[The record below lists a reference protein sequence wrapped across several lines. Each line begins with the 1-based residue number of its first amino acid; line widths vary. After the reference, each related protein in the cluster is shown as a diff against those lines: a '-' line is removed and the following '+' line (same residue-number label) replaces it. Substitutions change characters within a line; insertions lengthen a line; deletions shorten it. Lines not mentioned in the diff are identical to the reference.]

1 MRIGIRG
8 VSKATI
14 ELKEKLSPAHQII
27 DVKNNQNEE
36 LDVLFVMDYTW
47 NDTVEYYANQ
57 SIPVVVNAV
66 EQSLEQ
72 QILSNQIDQQKTLFG
87 MNLLPTFVHR
97 SLAEMTRLEESD
109 SGAMESIM
117 EDLGWQVKWVESRV
131 GMVTPRVIFMIIN
144 EAFFTVQEGTASR
157 EDIDTG
163 MKLGTAYPK
172 GPFEWMNEVGIENV
186 YLALEAIYNDT
197 KDGRYKICPLLK
209 KEYLQSL
216 N

>member
-8 VSKATI
+8 ASKATI

-47 NDTVEYYANQ
+47 NDTVEFYANQ

-72 QILSNQIDQQKTLFG
+72 QILSNQIAQKKTLFG
-87 MNLLPTFVHR
+87 MNLLPTFVDR

>member
-8 VSKATI
+8 ASKATI

-87 MNLLPTFVHR
+87 MNLLPTFVDR

-209 KEYLQSL
+209 KEYLKSL

>member
-1 MRIGIRG
+1 
-8 VSKATI
+8 
-14 ELKEKLSPAHQII
+14 
-27 DVKNNQNEE
+27 
-36 LDVLFVMDYTW
+36 
-47 NDTVEYYANQ
+47 
-57 SIPVVVNAV
+57 
-66 EQSLEQ
+66 
-72 QILSNQIDQQKTLFG
+72 
-87 MNLLPTFVHR
+87 
-97 SLAEMTRLEESD
+97 
-109 SGAMESIM
+109 
-117 EDLGWQVKWVESRV
+117 
-131 GMVTPRVIFMIIN
+131 MIIN

>member
-1 MRIGIRG
+1 MRIGITG
-8 VSKATI
+8 TSKATT
-14 ELKEKLSPAHQII
+14 ELKEKLSSAHQII
-27 DVKNNQNEE
+27 HVKNNQKEE
-36 LDVLFVMDYTW
+36 LDVLFVMDYNWDETV
-47 NDTVEYYANQ
+47 NFYINQDT
-57 SIPVVVNAV
+57 PVIVNAV

-72 QILSNQIDQQKTLFG
+72 QVHANNIEQTKNLFG
-87 MNLLPTFVHR
+87 MNLLPTFVDR
-97 SLAEMTRLEESD
+97 SLAEMTKHKSEGVSE
-109 SGAMESIM
+109 MESIM
-117 EDLGWQVKWVESRV
+117 NDLGWQVKWVESRV

-186 YLALEAIYNDT
+186 YQSLEAIYNDT

>member
-1 MRIGIRG
+1 MRIGITG
-8 VSKATI
+8 TSKATT
-14 ELKEKLSPAHQII
+14 ELKEKLSSAHQII
-27 DVKNNQNEE
+27 HVKNNQKEE

-47 NDTVEYYANQ
+47 DETVKFYINQ
-57 SIPVVVNAV
+57 NTPVIVNAV
-66 EQSLEQ
+66 EQTLEQ
-72 QILSNQIDQQKTLFG
+72 QVLASNIKQEKKLFG
-87 MNLLPTFVHR
+87 MNLLPTFVDR
-97 SLAEMTRLEESD
+97 SLAEMTQLKNDGVSE
-109 SGAMESIM
+109 METIM
-117 EDLGWQVKWVESRV
+117 NDLGWQVKWVESRV
-131 GMVTPRVIFMIIN
+131 GMVTPRVVFMIIN

-186 YLALEAIYNDT
+186 YQSLEAIYNDT

>member
-1 MRIGIRG
+1 MRIGITG
-8 VSKATI
+8 TSKATT
-14 ELKEKLSPAHQII
+14 ELKEKLSSAHQII
-27 DVKNNQNEE
+27 HVKNNQKEE

-47 NDTVEYYANQ
+47 DETVKFYINQ
-57 SIPVVVNAV
+57 NTPVIVNAV
-66 EQSLEQ
+66 EQTLEQ
-72 QILSNQIDQQKTLFG
+72 QVLASNIKQEKNLFG
-87 MNLLPTFVHR
+87 MNLLPTFVDR
-97 SLAEMTRLEESD
+97 SLAEMTQLKNDGVSE
-109 SGAMESIM
+109 METIM
-117 EDLGWQVKWVESRV
+117 NDLGWQVKWVESRV
-131 GMVTPRVIFMIIN
+131 GMVTPRVVFMIIN

-186 YLALEAIYNDT
+186 YQSLEAIYNDT

>member
-8 VSKATI
+8 ASKATI

-72 QILSNQIDQQKTLFG
+72 KIISNQIDQHKTLFG
-87 MNLLPTFVHR
+87 MNLLPTFVDR

-131 GMVTPRVIFMIIN
+131 GMVTPRVIFMIISG
-144 EAFFTVQEGTASR
+144 AGCTVQEGTASR

>member
-1 MRIGIRG
+1 MRIGIIG
-8 VSKATI
+8 ASKATI

-27 DVKNNQNEE
+27 LVKNNQKEE
-36 LDVLFVMDYTW
+36 LEVLFVMDYTW
-47 NDTVEYYANQ
+47 NDTVEYYTNQ
-57 SIPVVVNAV
+57 NIPVIVNVV

-72 QILSNQIDQQKTLFG
+72 QILSNQIDQHKTLFG
-87 MNLLPTFVHR
+87 MNLLPTFVDR
-97 SLAEMTRLEESD
+97 SMAEMTRLEESD
-109 SGAMESIM
+109 SGALETIM
-117 EDLGWQVKWVESRV
+117 EDLGWHVKWVESRV

>member
-72 QILSNQIDQQKTLFG
+72 QILSNQIDQRKTLFG
-87 MNLLPTFVHR
+87 MNLLPTFVDR